1 MQASTA
7 TKLSSRAEASGQG
20 AHTVIDKEPTTE
32 MVVAEVA
39 AAVASMGQQAV
50 KKQEFTT
57 DHKTMANAGSMRSEV
72 SDAARVA
79 VRAEAARVAVR
90 AEAANVAARVAAARA
105 GTKGSKGVAAVER
118 GRSHKAAA
126 PSQPTPPLQQTLLD
140 QFGEHRDMY
149 LWGVEPLG
157 QLLWRGDLRAMRTGV
172 VKVLDGHRRLL
183 AQVQQA
189 KTSAN
194 EVAYEVYQ
202 ASVCFVTA
210 LLVAGEFD
218 ALRQFLHHSLVGASL
233 IDKAVRDGMASL
245 WVSYGWNKTD
255 SLGHRH
261 SSHSTWEFLVRGL
274 HTLVGDDNEATRHSL
289 RSWLPQAAELLF
301 IVESESGW
309 RTQSIHPA
317 LLCARLHGERL
328 NNWVNAAVVAEGV
341 LSIQQSHPLQRIEAH
356 RLAGKANAAL
366 GDRDAACEA
375 VERAVAEAAGARYLW
390 LAMLSLRDELRWCG
404 PSEAAS
410 VRSRLRGVAGR
421 LSVTP
426 EELVEVLGSDVLV

>member
-1 MQASTA
+1 M
-7 TKLSSRAEASGQG
+7 
-20 AHTVIDKEPTTE
+20 
-32 MVVAEVA
+32 
-39 AAVASMGQQAV
+39 
-50 KKQEFTT
+50 
-57 DHKTMANAGSMRSEV
+57 
-72 SDAARVA
+72 
-79 VRAEAARVAVR
+79 
-90 AEAANVAARVAAARA
+90 
-105 GTKGSKGVAAVER
+105 
-118 GRSHKAAA
+118 
-126 PSQPTPPLQQTLLD
+126 
-140 QFGEHRDMY
+140 
-149 LWGVEPLG
+149 
-157 QLLWRGDLRAMRTGV
+157 WRR
-172 VKVLDGHRRLL
+172 
-183 AQVQQA
+183 
-189 KTSAN
+189 
-194 EVAYEVYQ
+194 VAYEVYQ